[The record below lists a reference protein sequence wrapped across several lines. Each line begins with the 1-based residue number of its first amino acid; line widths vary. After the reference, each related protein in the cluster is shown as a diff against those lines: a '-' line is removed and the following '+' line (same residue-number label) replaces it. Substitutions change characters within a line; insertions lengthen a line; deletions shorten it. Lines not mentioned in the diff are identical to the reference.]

1 MAAGEYDI
9 KVDQGSTF
17 KFHLTYQSG
26 NTGIDLANYRANM
39 QVRGSFSNDRI
50 ILSLEGTTAY
60 ASLTGGGSTGYF
72 TGTGGVVGTG
82 GAYLNVDKSGSS
94 GTTGGLLLQADFG
107 TMQNVPHG
115 RHFYDI
121 ELTNLTPD
129 PDEVTRILK
138 GSYTVDAEVTR

>member
-9 KVDQGSTF
+9 RVDQGSTF

-26 NTGIDLANYRANM
+26 NTGIDLSNYKANM
-39 QVRGSFSNDRI
+39 QVRGSFSNDKLL
-50 ILSLEGTTAY
+50 LSLEGTTAY
-60 ASLTGGGSTGYF
+60 ASVTGGGSTGSF
-72 TGTGGVVGTG
+72 SSTGGVAGTG
-82 GAYLNVDKSGSS
+82 GAYLNVNKAGVT
-94 GTTGGLLLQADFG
+94 GTTGGLLLQVDFG

>member
-1 MAAGEYDI
+1 MVAGEHDI

-26 NTGIDLANYRANM
+26 NTGIDLANYKANM

-50 ILSLEGTTAY
+50 ILSLEGTTA
-60 ASLTGGGSTGYF
+60 ASSLTGGGSTGYF
-72 TGTGGVVGTG
+72 EGTGGVVGTG
-82 GAYLNVDKSGSS
+82 GAFLNVDKAGNT

-129 PDEVTRILK
+129 PNEVTRILK